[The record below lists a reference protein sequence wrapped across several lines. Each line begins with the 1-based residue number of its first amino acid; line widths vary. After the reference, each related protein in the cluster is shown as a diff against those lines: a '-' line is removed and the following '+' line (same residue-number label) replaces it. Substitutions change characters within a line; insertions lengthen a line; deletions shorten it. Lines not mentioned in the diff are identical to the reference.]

1 MSVADLRRL
10 VQRATPRVE
19 DVRSPDRTDF
29 VRRDHG
35 HLPLRELVDAID
47 ALQFSSTSF
56 LRCFEELK
64 ELDAAVE
71 ASGTDADALVLT
83 SEERLKRYCAAQPV
97 AAMSKDT
104 AVHQL
109 YRLLSGMQILCPK
122 VATETSEPTLA
133 REWTEEPGPN
143 WKADAADRKLKG
155 SECFKQKDFQGVA
168 RT

>member
-1 MSVADLRRL
+1 M
-10 VQRATPRVE
+10 E

-47 ALQFSSTSF
+47 ALQFSSASF
-56 LRCFEELK
+56 LRCFQELTD
-64 ELDAAVE
+64 ESAVE
-71 ASGTDADALVLT
+71 ASDAEALVF
-83 SEERLKRYCAAQPV
+83 SKEEQLKRYCAAKPV
-97 AAMSKDT
+97 AAMSDDT

-122 VATETSEPTLA
+122 VATETSEPTLV
-133 REWTEEPGPN
+133 REWAEKPGPN
-143 WKADAADRKLKG
+143 WQADAADRKMKG
-155 SECFKQKDFQGVA
+155 GECFKQKDFQGVA